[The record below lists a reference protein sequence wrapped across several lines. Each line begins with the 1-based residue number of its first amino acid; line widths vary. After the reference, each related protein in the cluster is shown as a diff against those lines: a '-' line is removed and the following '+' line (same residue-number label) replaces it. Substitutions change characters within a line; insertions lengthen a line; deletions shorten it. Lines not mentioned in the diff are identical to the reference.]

1 MKTIPPLLALIA
13 GTFLAGC
20 STPSSH
26 RDFTG
31 PPAATNTV
39 PLTPQQSM
47 EAKQAARSFL
57 EAVRNEDWSVVANF
71 WPENAPKHF
80 DDIFT
85 EKTRDYVGGLEII
98 SLGTP
103 YMERSHSWV
112 FVPYEVRF
120 KNGYR
125 QTNSL
130 RIRQHPDG
138 HWDWEGGF

>member
-1 MKTIPPLLALIA
+1 MKTIPPLLVLIA
-13 GTFLAGC
+13 VIFLAGC
-20 STPSSH
+20 STTSSH

-31 PPAATNTV
+31 SPAAANTL
-39 PLTPQQSM
+39 PLTPQQST
-47 EAKQAARSFL
+47 EATQAARSFL
-57 EAVRNEDWSVVANF
+57 EAVRNEDWNAVAKF
-71 WPENAPKHF
+71 WPQDAPKHF

-85 EKTRDYVGGLEII
+85 EKTKGYVGGLKII

-103 YMERSHSWV
+103 YMERPRSWV

-120 KNGYR
+120 KNGDR

-138 HWDWEGGF
+138 HWDWVGGF